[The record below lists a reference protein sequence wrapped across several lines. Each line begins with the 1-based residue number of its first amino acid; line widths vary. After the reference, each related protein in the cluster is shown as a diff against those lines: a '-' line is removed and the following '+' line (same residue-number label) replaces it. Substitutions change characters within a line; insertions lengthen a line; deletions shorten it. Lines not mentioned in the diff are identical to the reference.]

1 MVEAPMLNGGS
12 TENRW
17 QPMSQL
23 TWWGPSSRST
33 SFMAA
38 KIGRSGQPVQ
48 NDGGRPCTLPAMA
61 LLALARREA
70 ACEEEGSAAGEEEGG
85 AACPVGSLPPF
96 GGG

>member
-1 MVEAPMLNGGS
+1 MVELPMLNGGR

-23 TWWGPSSRST
+23 TWCAPSSRST

-48 NDGGRPCTLPAMA
+48 NDGGRPCTFSPSILS
-61 LLALARREA
+61 A
-70 ACEEEGSAAGEEEGG
+70 ACRRRSRCWARTCTAQDRVDRLLDEIG
-85 AACPVGSLPPF
+85 LTF
-96 GGG
+96 LDDQD